1 MYPCKYSDFD
11 ILNYFFIYI
20 NNNLQ
25 VKSLAKDCQGLRN
38 DALNVREELKL
49 TQAQRDSI
57 ERDYNETC
65 DDSGDLIIM
74 FSRQ

>member
-1 MYPCKYSDFD
+1 MQ
-11 ILNYFFIYI
+11 ILWFLHFNIIFYVY
-20 NNNLQ
+20 LQ

-65 DDSGDLIIM
+65 DDSGDPLIM